1 MENSFCNPLKHNIE
15 SMSLYK
21 GKSVLL
27 WILMS
32 LFFAPYLMA
41 QEKSLSLDEA
51 KRMALAYNKTIQN
64 AQLDVTIA
72 KKKVFETTAIGLPQ
86 IKGTADYQHI
96 FKVPSFPMGDTEI
109 PVTFGDNTV
118 FTLQVSQLIFSGEYL
133 VGLQASKV
141 YKTISEQALSKS
153 NIEIGSSVESTYY
166 LALTLA
172 ENLKIVRQNQS
183 LMEQMTNQMSQMLK
197 SGFIEDT
204 EVDQLRVNQTTVNN
218 LAIALEGQVKTVHN
232 QLKYL
237 MGMEMSEQLQ
247 LTDKL
252 DNVISGINPIANA
265 DFNPALNIDFK
276 IMENQVAAQKL
287 MLKREQTGYL
297 PTIAGFYQHQEKQ
310 KTPILD
316 FQPKDVMGVTLTLPI
331 LTSGS
336 RLMKVKQ
343 AKLELQKVQNSK
355 EQLKEGLSL
364 KYQSQKLSYETA
376 YNTFL
381 NQQKSSE
388 ISNKIYEK
396 TIVKF
401 KAGVSSSLDLTQVQ
415 SQYLKSVGDYYTAVL
430 NLLNAKVELEKL
442 VQQ

>member
-1 MENSFCNPLKHNIE
+1 
-15 SMSLYK
+15 MSLNK
-21 GKSVLL
+21 RKSIIVWVLL
-27 WILMS
+27 AG
-32 LFFAPYLMA
+32 LFVPYLSA

-64 AQLDVTIA
+64 ARLDVTIA
-72 KKKVFETTAIGLPQ
+72 RKKAFETTAIGLPQ
-86 IKGTADYQHI
+86 ITAKADYQHI
-96 FKVPSFPMGDTEI
+96 FKVPVFPIDSVTKI
-109 PVTFGDNTV
+109 PVTVQDNIV
-118 FTLQVSQLIFSGEYL
+118 YSLQVSQLIFSGEYL
-133 VGLQASKV
+133 VGLQATKV
-141 YKTISEQALSKS
+141 YKTISEQALTK
-153 NIEIGSSVESTYY
+153 NTIEIGASVESTYY

-172 ENLKIVRQNQS
+172 ENLKIVRQNQALS
-183 LMEQMTNQMSQMLK
+183 TQMLDQMEK
-197 SGFIEDT
+197 MQVAGFLEDT
-204 EVDQLRVNQTTVNN
+204 DVDQLRVNQSAVNN
-218 LAIALEGQVKTVHN
+218 LVIALEGQVKTVHN

-237 MGMEMSEQLQ
+237 MGMEMSEQLV

-252 DNVISGINPIANA
+252 ETIIGGINPVAA
-265 DFNPALNIDFK
+265 PDFNPIQNIDYK

-287 MLKREQTGYL
+287 MLRREQTGYL
-297 PTIAGFYQHQEKQ
+297 PTIAAFYQHQEKQ
-310 KTPILD
+310 KKPVLD
-316 FQPKDVMGVTLTLPI
+316 FEPKDVLGISLSMPI
-331 LTSGS
+331 FTSGS
-336 RLMKVKQ
+336 RSMKVKQ
-343 AKLELQKVQNSK
+343 AKMELEKAQNNR

-415 SQYLKSVGDYYTAVL
+415 GQYLKSVGDYYNAVL

-442 VQQ
+442 VQ